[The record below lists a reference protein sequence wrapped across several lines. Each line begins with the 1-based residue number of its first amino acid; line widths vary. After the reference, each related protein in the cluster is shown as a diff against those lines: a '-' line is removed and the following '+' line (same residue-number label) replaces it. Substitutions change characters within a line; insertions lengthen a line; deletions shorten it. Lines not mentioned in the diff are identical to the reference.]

1 MLPMINIII
10 ACPHPTKF
18 VHDESGPS
26 LGSLSL
32 NALLKLVFDRFTR
45 VRKAK
50 NTLLGDGC

>member
-1 MLPMINIII
+1 MIAIII

-26 LGSLSL
+26 LGSPSL